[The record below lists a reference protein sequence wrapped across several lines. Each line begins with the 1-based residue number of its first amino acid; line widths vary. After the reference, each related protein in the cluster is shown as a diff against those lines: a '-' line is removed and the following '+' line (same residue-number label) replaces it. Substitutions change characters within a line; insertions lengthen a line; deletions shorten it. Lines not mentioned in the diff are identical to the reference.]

1 MYKVIYLH
9 TKIEK
14 GGSMKVSAIQAISN
28 ENCTPRRNL
37 FIRFSNSFMSAPE
50 VENPVEKANEVNKHG
65 KLGIEN
71 LQEFTIFPK
80 EVKEGQTIITA

>member
-1 MYKVIYLH
+1 M
-9 TKIEK
+9 KI
-14 GGSMKVSAIQAISN
+14 SAISN
-28 ENCTPRRNL
+28 FSENDNSRRNL

-50 VENPVEKANEVNKHG
+50 TQNPIEKAFTSTPVVQVEKPK

-80 EVKEGQTIITA
+80 EVKDGQTIITA